1 MVLPRSPNRNDPG
14 PVVDARN
21 WPLDDETE
29 PCAPLLGG
37 EQPHAEELSLELL
50 TLALSPRNGLEL
62 RRLGGESAPLD
73 PRGRASVFVN
83 VAVDEM
89 RKNPTRRFEPPAQKI
104 RHTAPARYGAAA
116 ILTPDW
122 CAARASSR
130 RSRGTANGV

>member
-37 EQPHAEELSLELL
+37 EQPHFDELSLELL

-62 RRLGGESAPLD
+62 SVCQPILLPPIMLADVTNRLL
-73 PRGRASVFVN
+73 RQRQHRIVLVKVN
-83 VAVDEM
+83 EAACVDEFLQQVEGLLSGGDG
-89 RKNPTRRFEPPAQKI
+89 RRWRRRRRPIPP
-104 RHTAPARYGAAA
+104 
-116 ILTPDW
+116 
-122 CAARASSR
+122 
-130 RSRGTANGV
+130 